1 MESYEKLFFRNLLE
15 NKDNIAEYVSNL
27 YKGQGTDYS
36 SIELNSLF
44 SSLKKQGYVNC
55 MNADNIM
62 YNVSLTLKGKNIPDS
77 ELRLSD
83 KEELLI
89 LIGQI
94 DEIEK
99 CFHRLDG
106 QWAVFEQIH
115 DVPKYQE
122 WIQQIILYLQSIFDR
137 TSDQFIWGTL
147 TLCQHH
153 MNGTDDRKRFNE
165 IVGKLR
171 SIEKNIDKYYVDK
184 SQAGMVEKVKAIDKT
199 PMIFVSHSSKDE
211 AHVELIVKL
220 LKDMGFTQE
229 QVFCSTIPGY
239 GIGLSK
245 DIYDTL
251 LNLFNEHDLYVIF
264 VHSPNYYGS
273 AVSLNEMGAAWVLK
287 TSFCSFLLPGF
298 EYSDMKGVVDAS
310 KISIKIDSD
319 RRSVQNLL
327 NELYSDLAQFFSRTR
342 DTSIVWEGA
351 RDEFIDKM
359 NAIKVISDSQLSE
372 EAEKILKAAEKDT
385 RGAVI
390 ISKDLEGVTVQ
401 AGGAE
406 MNKAGVRREEA
417 KMTSAVKELIIK
429 GLLEQT
435 GADIYQITESGYS
448 FLES

>member
-1 MESYEKLFFRNLLE
+1 MENYEKVFLRNLLE
-15 NKDNIAEYVSNL
+15 NKDNLAEYVSSL

-44 SSLKKQGYVNC
+44 SSLKKQGYVSC

-62 YNVSLTLKGKNIPDS
+62 YNVSLTLKGKNVKYS
-77 ELRLSD
+77 ELRLPD
-83 KEELLI
+83 KEELLS
-89 LIGQI
+89 LIGRI

-122 WIQQIILYLQSIFDR
+122 WIQEIIFYLQDIFNR

-147 TLCQHH
+147 TLCQQH
-153 MNGTDDRKRFNE
+153 MNGTDDRNRFNE
-165 IVGKLR
+165 IIGKLR
-171 SIEKNIDKYYVDK
+171 SIEKNIDKYYVEK
-184 SQAGMVEKVKAIDKT
+184 EQGGILEKVTTIDKT
-199 PMIFVSHSSKDE
+199 PMIFISHSSKDE
-211 AHVELIVKL
+211 AHVDLIVKL

-251 LNLFNEHDLYVIF
+251 LNLFNEHNLYVIF

-319 RRSVQNLL
+319 RRNVQNRL
-327 NELYSDLAQFFSRTR
+327 NELYSDLAKFFSRTR

-401 AGGAE
+401 AGGSK

-435 GADIYQITESGYS
+435 GVDIYQITESGYS

>member
-1 MESYEKLFFRNLLE
+1 
-15 NKDNIAEYVSNL
+15 
-27 YKGQGTDYS
+27 
-36 SIELNSLF
+36 
-44 SSLKKQGYVNC
+44 
-55 MNADNIM
+55 
-62 YNVSLTLKGKNIPDS
+62 
-77 ELRLSD
+77 
-83 KEELLI
+83 
-89 LIGQI
+89 
-94 DEIEK
+94 
-99 CFHRLDG
+99 
-106 QWAVFEQIH
+106 
-115 DVPKYQE
+115 
-122 WIQQIILYLQSIFDR
+122 
-137 TSDQFIWGTL
+137 
-147 TLCQHH
+147 
-153 MNGTDDRKRFNE
+153 
-165 IVGKLR
+165 
-171 SIEKNIDKYYVDK
+171 
-184 SQAGMVEKVKAIDKT
+184 
-199 PMIFVSHSSKDE
+199 
-211 AHVELIVKL
+211 
-220 LKDMGFTQE
+220 MGFTQE

-251 LNLFNEHDLYVIF
+251 LNLFNEHNLYVIF

-401 AGGAE
+401 D
-406 MNKAGVRREEA
+406 
-417 KMTSAVKELIIK
+417 SVK
-429 GLLEQT
+429 
-435 GADIYQITESGYS
+435 
-448 FLES
+448 